1 MLCLI
6 ISVGNIYT
14 NVTLKYSCQLSS
26 LAPHSLS
33 YGLADWPK
41 EQKANESWREH
52 EKEDSTR
59 VEVMSRALEYRV
71 GRYLAPSIECFA
83 LAFQFHI
90 SVLIIKLFCYVM

>member
-1 MLCLI
+1 M

-33 YGLADWPK
+33 YGSANWPK

-59 VEVMSRALEYRV
+59 VEVMRRV
-71 GRYLAPSIECFA
+71 D
-83 LAFQFHI
+83 FH
-90 SVLIIKLFCYVM
+90 LILLSFCVDLDLF

>member
-6 ISVGNIYT
+6 TSVGNIYT

-33 YGLADWPK
+33 YGSADWPK

-59 VEVMSRALEYRV
+59 VEVMRRV
-71 GRYLAPSIECFA
+71 DVH
-83 LAFQFHI
+83 HI
-90 SVLIIKLFCYVM
+90 LLSFCVDLDLF